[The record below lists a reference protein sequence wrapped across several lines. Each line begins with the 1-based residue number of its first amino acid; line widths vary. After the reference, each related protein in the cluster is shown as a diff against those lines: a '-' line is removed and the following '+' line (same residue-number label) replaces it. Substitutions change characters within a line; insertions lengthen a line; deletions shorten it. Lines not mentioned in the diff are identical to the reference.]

1 MKVYLIIGLILVWIW
16 ILYEGWRAP
25 GMEEDEYGNWKVVK
39 PSKTLKD
46 LFKKKEIK
54 VMIKLFFF
62 IFIPFNLLKL
72 ANTYSLKRMIMFQI
86 C

>member
-54 VMIKLFFF
+54 KSEGS
-62 IFIPFNLLKL
+62 
-72 ANTYSLKRMIMFQI
+72 YSDLEKYGRGRSKH
-86 C
+86 